1 MHRLPNYDDR
11 TIEKYNKDISDI
23 LTNLR
28 DFVILHYITKKD
40 NSQFWI
46 DVQKIKLPE
55 TLENNL
61 RKWRRNLPIAEDFK
75 GSSDYKLFSEMHFMH
90 IMNGLKLFDITAIQN
105 EYDMMHPAI
114 KTIAENHI
122 REKRTLEKITPTV
135 GHKAYISH
143 IRGT

>member
-1 MHRLPNYDDR
+1 
-11 TIEKYNKDISDI
+11 
-23 LTNLR
+23 
-28 DFVILHYITKKD
+28 
-40 NSQFWI
+40 
-46 DVQKIKLPE
+46 
-55 TLENNL
+55 
-61 RKWRRNLPIAEDFK
+61 
-75 GSSDYKLFSEMHFMH
+75 MH